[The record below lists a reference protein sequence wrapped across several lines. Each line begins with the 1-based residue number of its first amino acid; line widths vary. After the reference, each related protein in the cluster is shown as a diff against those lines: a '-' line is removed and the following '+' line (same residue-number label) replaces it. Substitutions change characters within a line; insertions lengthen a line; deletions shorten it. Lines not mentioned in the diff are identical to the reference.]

1 MSLERSMPSSDS
13 KRREDESNADPVR
26 SEYVLTKDW
35 AGEHERLRLL
45 EATFDPLSMDA
56 IRAAGIKRGSRCL
69 EIGAGAGSI
78 ARWCA
83 EQAGDPSLVCA
94 TDMDTRLLTAL
105 SADGL
110 TVLQHDVLVDDF
122 PPGSFDIVHA
132 RAVLEHIPAREDAID
147 RIVDWLTPDGALV
160 LVDCVSFPV
169 FSSPNEV
176 YRDAMRAWVEVLAIT
191 GTDYDWGRTFP
202 EPLRRRGYRDVG
214 AAATAHVLRGGSP
227 VARFWS
233 LTLESLRHRIV
244 EAGVLSEVALDE
256 AQRLLADPEFW
267 DFAPAF
273 VAAWGRR
280 PA

>member
-1 MSLERSMPSSDS
+1 MASSDS
-13 KRREDESNADPVR
+13 KRREDGRNADPVR
-26 SEYVLTKDW
+26 GEYVLTKDW
-35 AGEHERLRLL
+35 GGELERLRLL

-56 IRAAGIKRGSRCL
+56 IRSAGIKRGSRCL

-83 EQAGDPSLVCA
+83 EQVGDASLVCA

-105 SADGL
+105 ADDGL

-122 PPGSFDIVHA
+122 PQGSFDIVHA
-132 RAVLEHIPAREDAID
+132 RAVLEHIPAREEALD
-147 RIVDWLTPDGALV
+147 RIVEWLAPDGALV
-160 LVDCVSFPV
+160 LVDSVSFPV

-176 YRDAMRAWVEVLAIT
+176 YRDAMRALIDVLAIT
-191 GTDYDWGRTFP
+191 GSDFDWGRTFP
-202 EPLRRRGYRDVG
+202 EPLTRRGYRDVD
-214 AAATAHVLRGGSP
+214 AAAIAPVLRGGSP
-227 VARFWS
+227 HARFLS

-244 EAGVLSEVALDE
+244 EAGLLSDLALDE

-267 DFAPAF
+267 DLAPAF
-273 VAAWGRR
+273 IAAWGRR

>member
-1 MSLERSMPSSDS
+1 MASSAP
-13 KRREDESNADPVR
+13 KRRGDGRNADIDR
-26 SEYVLTKDW
+26 GEYVLTKDW
-35 AGEHERLRLL
+35 SGEHERLQLL
-45 EATFDPLSMDA
+45 EATVDFFSIDA
-56 IRAAGIKRGSRCL
+56 IRSAGIERGSRCL

-83 EQAGDPSLVCA
+83 EQAGDASLVCA
-94 TDMDTRLLTAL
+94 TDMDIRLITAL
-105 SADGL
+105 AEDGI

-132 RAVLEHIPAREDAID
+132 RAVLEHIATREAAID
-147 RIVDWLTPDGALV
+147 RIADWLAPDGALV

-169 FSSPNEV
+169 FSTHNEV
-176 YRDAMRAWVEVLAIT
+176 YRDAMRAWVDVLAIT

-214 AAATAHVLRGGSP
+214 AAAITPVLRGGSP
-227 VARFWS
+227 AARFWS
-233 LTLESLRHRIV
+233 QTLEHLRPRIV
-244 EAGVLSEVALDE
+244 EAGLLSDAALDD
-256 AQRLLADPEFW
+256 ARRLLADPEFW
-267 DFAPAF
+267 DLGPGF

>member
-1 MSLERSMPSSDS
+1 MASSDS
-13 KRREDESNADPVR
+13 KRREDERNADPAR

-45 EATFDPLSMDA
+45 EARFDPLSMDA

-83 EQAGDPSLVCA
+83 EQVGDPSLVCA

-132 RAVLEHIPAREDAID
+132 RAVLEHIPAREEALD
-147 RIVDWLTPDGALV
+147 RIVEWLAPDGALV
-160 LVDCVSFPV
+160 LVDGASFPM
-169 FSSPNEV
+169 FSSPNQV
-176 YRDAMRAWVEVLAIT
+176 YRDAMRAWVDVLAIT
-191 GTDYDWGRTFP
+191 GSDVDWGRTFP
-202 EPLRRRGYRDVG
+202 EPLRRRGFRDVD
-214 AAATAHVLRGGSP
+214 AAASSPVFRGGSP
-227 VARFWS
+227 VARLLS
-233 LTLESLRHRIV
+233 LTLESLRHRIL
-244 EAGVLSEVALDE
+244 EAGLLSDLALDE

-267 DFAPAF
+267 DLAPAF
-273 VAAWGRR
+273 IAAWGRR

>member
-1 MSLERSMPSSDS
+1 MVSSDPKRRDAERS
-13 KRREDESNADPVR
+13 ADAAR

-35 AGEHERLRLL
+35 AGEHERLQLL

-56 IRAAGIKRGSRCL
+56 IRAAGIKHGSRCL

-83 EQAGDPSLVCA
+83 EQVGDPSLVCA

-105 SADGL
+105 AADGL

-132 RAVLEHIPAREDAID
+132 RAVLEHIPAREVALD
-147 RIVDWLTPDGALV
+147 RIVDWLAPDGALV
-160 LVDCVSFPV
+160 LGNFASFPV
-169 FSSPNEV
+169 FSSPHEAH
-176 YRDAMRAWVEVLAIT
+176 RDAMRALFEVLAIT
-191 GTDYDWGRTFP
+191 GTDFDWGRTFP

-214 AAATAHVLRGGSP
+214 VSAIVPVLQGGSP
-227 VARFWS
+227 HARFLS
-233 LTLESLRHRIV
+233 LTLESLRQRIV
-244 EAGVLSEVALDE
+244 EAGLLSDLALNE

-267 DFAPAF
+267 DLAPAF
-273 VAAWGRR
+273 IAAWGRR

>member
-1 MSLERSMPSSDS
+1 VASSAP
-13 KRREDESNADPVR
+13 KRRGDGRNADIDR
-26 SEYVLTKDW
+26 GEYVLTKDW
-35 AGEHERLRLL
+35 SGEHERLQLL
-45 EATFDPLSMDA
+45 EATVDFFSIGA
-56 IRAAGIKRGSRCL
+56 IRSAGIERGSRCL

-83 EQAGDPSLVCA
+83 EQAGDASLVCA
-94 TDMDTRLLTAL
+94 TDMDIRLITAL
-105 SADGL
+105 AEDGI

-132 RAVLEHIPAREDAID
+132 RAVLEHIATREAAID
-147 RIVDWLTPDGALV
+147 RIADWLAPDGALV

-169 FSSPNEV
+169 FSTHNEV
-176 YRDAMRAWVEVLAIT
+176 YRDAMRAWVDVLAIT

-214 AAATAHVLRGGSP
+214 AAAITPVLRGGSP
-227 VARFWS
+227 AARFWS
-233 LTLESLRHRIV
+233 QTLEHLRPRIV
-244 EAGVLSEVALDE
+244 EAGLLSDAALDD
-256 AQRLLADPEFW
+256 ARRLLADPEFW
-267 DFAPAF
+267 DLGPGF